1 MGFWDRLLKAEQN
14 IRRRVESAFGHG
26 SAQTPLEIR
35 REIIEQV
42 ESRIVVDT
50 GGSRFPFAKVAVL
63 LQPPTEALR
72 DVFEAAFLQDGSLR
86 TDILETLRDSQAR
99 YPSDLEVA
107 VELRLPPSPATVED
121 SPLFQLD
128 FVKPDPSRRA
138 EVPEAKLVI
147 LKGSAEQPE
156 YRLKKERIL
165 VGRLAEVLDREGR
178 LVRKNDV
185 VFLDNEEDINSTVG
199 RIHARIWFDLE
210 RGEFCIL
217 DEASRYGTRVIRE
230 GRSIEV
236 PGGNSRG
243 IRLRS
248 GDEIYFGQACLR
260 FELISLETGS
270 APA

>member
-1 MGFWDRLLKAEQN
+1 MGFWDRLLRAEQN
-14 IRRRVESAFGHG
+14 IRKRVESAFGHG

-50 GGSRFPFAKVAVL
+50 SGSRFPFAKVAVR

-86 TDILETLRDSQAR
+86 ADILEKLRDSQAR
-99 YPSDLEVA
+99 YPPELDVV
-107 VELRLPPSPATVED
+107 VELQLLPGPATAEA
-121 SPLFQLD
+121 SLLFQLD
-128 FVKPDPSRRA
+128 FVRPDPSRGM
-138 EVPEAKLVI
+138 EVPETRLAVI
-147 LKGSAEQPE
+147 KGSAEQPE
-156 YRLKKERIL
+156 YRLKRERIL

-210 RGEFCIL
+210 RREFCII

-260 FELISLETGS
+260 FELVKHES
-270 APA
+270 ASGPA

>member
-26 SAQTPLEIR
+26 AAQTPLEMR

-50 GGSRFPFAKVAVL
+50 AGTTFPFVKVFVQ
-63 LQPPTEALR
+63 LQPTTEALR
-72 DVFEAAFLQDGSLR
+72 DVFESAFLQDQSLR
-86 TDILETLRDSQAR
+86 ADILEKLRDSRAR
-99 YPSDLEVA
+99 YPPELEIV
-107 VELRLPPSPATVED
+107 VELRPPATQDAPE
-121 SPLFQLD
+121 SAHLFQLD
-128 FVKPDPSRRA
+128 FIKPDPSHKI
-138 EVPEAKLVI
+138 EVPETI
-147 LKGSAEQPE
+147 LFVVKGSAEQPE

-185 VFLDNEEDINSTVG
+185 VFLDNGEDINSTVG
-199 RIHARIWFDLE
+199 RIHSRIWFDVE
-210 RGEFCIL
+210 KGNYSII
-217 DEASRYGTRVIRE
+217 DEASRYGTRIIRE

-236 PGGNSRG
+236 PGGDSRG
-243 IRLRS
+243 VRLRS

-260 FELISLETGS
+260 FEIVNER
-270 APA
+270 